1 MFLLEKC
8 RLSANYVLGTVLRI
22 GYSVMYRKYIVF
34 VVLDHCP
41 DIWMKGIRIST
52 VKIEDI
58 SVIQGYCGQKVCA
71 VISIEKWTECQKICD
86 DDRKGKK
93 LKSDKIWNKVYFL
106 YPYY

>member
-8 RLSANYVLGTVLRI
+8 RLSANYMLGTVLRI

-41 DIWMKGIRIST
+41 DIWMKGIIIST

-58 SVIQGYCGQKVCA
+58 SVIQVYCGQKVCD
-71 VISIEKWTECQKICD
+71 VSSIEKWTEWQ
-86 DDRKGKK
+86 RN
-93 LKSDKIWNKVYFL
+93 L
-106 YPYY
+106 